1 MVVMSF
7 GVTVIAMN
15 VGGASEIVVDGVN
28 GSLLEKDFKNEAL
41 VSYLNKIIGMGEV
54 DFQGLRKNARRILE
68 E

>member
-1 MVVMSF
+1 
-7 GVTVIAMN
+7 MN